1 MVTIARIEFGPGV
14 FLLGRVFERFPG
26 ATVELE
32 RIVPTDE
39 RMIPY
44 FWVRGIDR
52 EDVESLSGTL
62 PEEVVVVLVDSVDG
76 EHLVRATWDPASRQ
90 GILSGLAETELTLV
104 SALGTDEKW
113 QFELRADDHESITRF
128 QSYCHD
134 RGIPLRLVGL
144 HALEPVR
151 EPGYG
156 LRQAARGAA
165 ACVRA
170 RLLRLP
176 ADGDAGGGRRG
187 TRHHQTGARV
197 PAQAGDPTPRG
208 GDARRRASVS
218 R

>member
-52 EDVESLSGTL
+52 EDVESLSETL

-156 LRQAARGAA
+156 LTDKQREALLLAYERGYYASPRTATLEEVAGELGITRQALAS
-165 ACVRA
+165 
-170 RLLRLP
+170 RL
-176 ADGDAGGGRRG
+176 RRG
-187 TRHHQTGARV
+187 TRRLVEGTLAV
-197 PAQAGDPTPRG
+197 E
-208 GDARRRASVS
+208 RA
-218 R
+218 